1 MIGFKQRILFILLFI
16 ITSIFIFRLL
26 QLQLFTSDFK
36 LLAEK
41 NIVQENIIFP
51 SRGIVLDRNKKII
64 VANQPIYDLYVIP
77 KDIDFK
83 DTLSFLKLFDISKD
97 FFKKTID
104 EAKKYSLIKPSLF
117 YKGINSEEFNII
129 QQEIGKYPG
138 FSISAKTIRQYPNN
152 ILSHTLGYIGEINAK
167 ELEKDSLN
175 YYSAGDYVGISGIEK
190 SYENILRGSKGYVY
204 KINNVKGESIGDYN
218 GTKDNIIVKKGRD
231 IISTLDTDLQL
242 YIEKLLFNKIGSVVA
257 IEPSTGEIL
266 AIASSPSYDPKILT
280 GRLYSKNFNFL
291 QRDTLKPLFNRS
303 ISAVYPPGSMFK
315 LIQSLIALEEG
326 VIDPNYKYYINNTT
340 IGDLAPAGFYDL
352 KKAIVLSSNNYFYR
366 LFRKIIN
373 QNLDQNTY
381 VDSGI
386 GLDTWNDYVLKFG
399 LGSKIN
405 LELYSASKGFLPD
418 KNYFN
423 DLYGRNR
430 WKFSN
435 IYSLSIGQGELLVSP
450 IQMANLAA
458 IIANRGKY
466 ITPHIIK
473 SVQKDSVNFLKI
485 KKESKNTF
493 IKKEHYEYIIDAMEE
508 VVNSGSARR
517 AYIKNIKIC
526 GKTSTVENPHGDD
539 HSGFIGF
546 APKNEPKIAIAAYI
560 ENAGW
565 GGRAAASISSLA
577 IEYYLNKEIKRKW
590 LENYVLKGEFI
601 DYETE

>member
-1 MIGFKQRILFILLFI
+1 MIGVKQRVLLILVFI
-16 ITSIFIFRLL
+16 ISLIFIFRLL
-26 QLQLFTSDFK
+26 HLQIFTSDFK
-36 LLAEK
+36 ILSEQ

-51 SRGIVLDRNKKII
+51 SRGIILDRNKKLI
-64 VANQPIYDLYVIP
+64 VANQPIYDILVIP
-77 KDIDFK
+77 NDIYIE
-83 DTLSFLKLFDISKD
+83 DTTSFLKLFNISKD
-97 FFKKTID
+97 YFNKKIN
-104 EAKKYSLIKPSLF
+104 EAKKYSSIKPSIF
-117 YKGINSEEFNII
+117 YKGINKEEFNLI

-138 FSISAKTIRQYPNN
+138 FSISAKTIRQYPKK
-152 ILSHTLGYIGEINAK
+152 ILSHTLGYVGEISSK

-175 YYSAGDYVGISGIEK
+175 YYSPGDYVGISGIEK
-190 SYENILRGSKGYVY
+190 SYENFLRGSKGYIY

-218 GTKDNIIVKKGRD
+218 DKKNDIIVKRGKD
-231 IISTLDTDLQL
+231 IISTLDIDLQL
-242 YIEKLLFNKIGSVVA
+242 YIEKLLYNKIGSVVA

-266 AIASSPSYDPKILT
+266 AIASSPTYDPNKLT
-280 GRLYSKNFNFL
+280 GRLYSDNFKFL
-291 QRDTLKPLFNRS
+291 QKDTLKPLFNRS

-315 LIQSLIALEEG
+315 LIQALIALEEE
-326 VIDPNYKYYINNTT
+326 VIDPNYKYFINNTT
-340 IGDLAPAGFYDL
+340 IGDLAPSGFYDL

-373 QNLDQNTY
+373 QNIDKNTY
-381 VDSGI
+381 IDSRI
-386 GLDTWNDYVLKFG
+386 GLDAWNDYVSKFG
-399 LGSKIN
+399 LGSRIN
-405 LELYSASKGFLPD
+405 FELYSEAKGFLPD

-423 DLYGRNR
+423 NLYGRNR

-473 SVQKDSVNFLKI
+473 SVQKDSINFLK
-485 KKESKNTF
+485 EKNKPIETF
-493 IKKEHYEYIIDAMEE
+493 IKKEYYEYVIDAMEE
-508 VVNSGSARR
+508 VVSSGSARR
-517 AYIKNIKIC
+517 AYTKNIKIC
-526 GKTSTVENPHGDD
+526 GKTSTVENPHGYD

-577 IEYYLNKEIKRKW
+577 IEYYLNKEINRKW
-590 LENYVLKGEFI
+590 LESYVLKGEFI